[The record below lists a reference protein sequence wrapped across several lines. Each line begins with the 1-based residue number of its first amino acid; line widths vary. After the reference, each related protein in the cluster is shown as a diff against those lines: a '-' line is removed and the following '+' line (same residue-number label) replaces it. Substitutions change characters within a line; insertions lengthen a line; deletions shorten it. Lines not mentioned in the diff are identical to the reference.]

1 MFCVFV
7 SQKGRLPQKN
17 KNILHNTKT
26 IFKIIPQ
33 LYKTKTKTYLDTV
46 KKIKHLHV
54 SFLVGNFV
62 PSWHQ
67 ILIVL
72 DGREA
77 YFLLIISSFSSEC
90 YKNLK
95 MNHNSMN
102 TKAIFT
108 FERKRSSQSNWRTR
122 PVSLR
127 SFELRYLEIL
137 HKFEA
142 ETSTLSD
149 FMVESI
155 LFLLELIRKD
165 ARVTENSHRQ
175 RWRNHRLFPLVQK
188 FLYLLELNEFDLE
201 TIKSEVE
208 AVTTFR
214 TSIPLYNLDEHKN
227 RSINS
232 LTDSDS

>member
-1 MFCVFV
+1 
-7 SQKGRLPQKN
+7 
-17 KNILHNTKT
+17 
-26 IFKIIPQ
+26 
-33 LYKTKTKTYLDTV
+33 
-46 KKIKHLHV
+46 
-54 SFLVGNFV
+54 
-62 PSWHQ
+62 
-67 ILIVL
+67 
-72 DGREA
+72 
-77 YFLLIISSFSSEC
+77 
-90 YKNLK
+90 
-95 MNHNSMN
+95 MN

-108 FERKRSSQSNWRTR
+108 FECKRSLQSNWRTR

-149 FMVESI
+149 FMVELI

-165 ARVTENSHRQ
+165 TRVTENSHRQ
-175 RWRNHRLFPLVQK
+175 WWRNHRLFPLVRK

-227 RSINS
+227 RSIDL
-232 LTDSDS
+232 LTDTDSRYWTRCSKKQLQKLLLHLWLPQAVAVDGLSHYFSGEFCIILTMTYLLLGENF